1 MVTDKELLKHYMK
14 GFNDELRGTSSIES
28 DNELENKAYRIGALD
43 AIVGDDVSSVDL
55 KTNEEVIRQIRS
67 DD

>member
-1 MVTDKELLKHYMK
+1 MVTDKELLKQYMK

-43 AIVGDDVSSVDL
+43 AIVGDDLSSVDL